1 MDETTGARNTPGSPS
16 PTEDTTPTP
25 SLADDTAREQP
36 TDQLPAPEP
45 AAAEPAAAEPAAEQ
59 SVAGQPV
66 GEQAAAESDEPAAPA
81 AAAEPAY
88 APFAASAPSYP
99 ALRPADGTPA
109 YGTPAY
115 GTPAYGTPAYA
126 AQPAFTPPPPDTDTP
141 SARTARPPIR
151 LRRSRDERMIAGVCG
166 GLAQV
171 LGVDVVILRLALVL
185 ATVLGVG
192 AGVILYLAC
201 WILMPVVPEN
211 ESMHIAEH
219 DPAPSYPAS

>member
-16 PTEDTTPTP
+16 PTEDTTPP
-25 SLADDTAREQP
+25 PALADDTAREQP

-45 AAAEPAAAEPAAEQ
+45 VAKHPAAKHPAAQHPAAAELAAAEPAAEQ
-59 SVAGQPV
+59 SP
-66 GEQAAAESDEPAAPA
+66 
-81 AAAEPAY
+81 
-88 APFAASAPSYP
+88 
-99 ALRPADGTPA
+99 
-109 YGTPAY
+109 
-115 GTPAYGTPAYA
+115 
-126 AQPAFTPPPPDTDTP
+126 FTPPPDTGTA

-201 WILMPVVPEN
+201 WILMPEVPEN
-211 ESMHIAEH
+211 ESMPIAEH
-219 DPAPSYPAS
+219 DPAPSYPAP

>member
-16 PTEDTTPTP
+16 PTEDTPTP

-45 AAAEPAAAEPAAEQ
+45 AAAEPAAEQ

-66 GEQAAAESDEPAAPA
+66 GEHAAAESDEPAAPA

-88 APFAASAPSYP
+88 APFAASAQSYP

-109 YGTPAY
+109 YGTPAD
-115 GTPAYGTPAYA
+115 GTPAYA

>member
-16 PTEDTTPTP
+16 PTEDTPTP

-66 GEQAAAESDEPAAPA
+66 GEQAAA
-81 AAAEPAY
+81 
-88 APFAASAPSYP
+88 
-99 ALRPADGTPA
+99 
-109 YGTPAY
+109 
-115 GTPAYGTPAYA
+115 
-126 AQPAFTPPPPDTDTP
+126 AQPAFTLLPPDTDTP